1 MLHDQALPDPLS
13 VYAAMPRLL
22 QDAVLAASRLSRKK

>member
-1 MLHDQALPDPLS
+1 MLHDQALPDQRL

-22 QDAVLAASRLSRKK
+22 QDAALAASRLSRKK